1 VQNSAG
7 DYTSIKFAEP
17 LVHGDIITVRWFN
30 NTLGTLLSEQ
40 MIDDLISA
48 GYLSSDYN
56 FFRRNRIQYADI
68 TRPSE
73 LTKQALVDDTSEVRC
88 A

>member
-1 VQNSAG
+1 
-7 DYTSIKFAEP
+7 
-17 LVHGDIITVRWFN
+17 
-30 NTLGTLLSEQ
+30 

-73 LTKQALVDDTSEVRC
+73 LTKQALLDDTSEVRC